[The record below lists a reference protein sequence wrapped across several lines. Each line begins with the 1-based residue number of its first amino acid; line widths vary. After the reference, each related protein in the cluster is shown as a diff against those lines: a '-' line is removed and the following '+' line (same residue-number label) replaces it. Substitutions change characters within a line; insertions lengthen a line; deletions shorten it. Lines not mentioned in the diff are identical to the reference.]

1 MQNKPRERDEMKI
14 IELGAPAVCGGADTR
29 TDTGAATVAGRCTAV
44 LGCFDGVHTAHAQ
57 LIETGRRVAHELGTP
72 LAVWTLR
79 GLSKSGRGVLLGE
92 KEKLEQFRSLGV
104 DAVFISDFS
113 DVRDLSPERFVRD
126 VLIGELN
133 ASAVVCGYNFTFGRG
148 AAGNGALL
156 SALMEERGRRCY
168 VMPEVTLGGLHVSST
183 EIRRLLSAGD
193 VAGAAR
199 LLGRRYALHG
209 TVAHGKQNGRL
220 LGFPTANL
228 AVDGSIYMPKKGV
241 YLTDFVFDGHR
252 IPSVTNV
259 GTNPTLGGDSV
270 TVESYILD
278 FSDDIYGVCASVEFI
293 ERDRDEL
300 RFSSADELREAI
312 AGSVLRRRELAAR

>member
-1 MQNKPRERDEMKI
+1 
-14 IELGAPAVCGGADTR
+14 
-29 TDTGAATVAGRCTAV
+29 
-44 LGCFDGVHTAHAQ
+44 
-57 LIETGRRVAHELGTP
+57 
-72 LAVWTLR
+72 
-79 GLSKSGRGVLLGE
+79 
-92 KEKLEQFRSLGV
+92 
-104 DAVFISDFS
+104 
-113 DVRDLSPERFVRD
+113 
-126 VLIGELN
+126 
-133 ASAVVCGYNFTFGRG
+133 
-148 AAGNGALL
+148 
-156 SALMEERGRRCY
+156 
-168 VMPEVTLGGLHVSST
+168 MPEVTLGGLHVSST

-228 AVDGSIYMPKKGV
+228 AVDGRFTCRKR
-241 YLTDFVFDGHR
+241 VFILPILCSTASHSVGDECRNESDARRRFGHGR
-252 IPSVTNV
+252 VV
-259 GTNPTLGGDSV
+259 
-270 TVESYILD
+270 ILD

>member
-29 TDTGAATVAGRCTAV
+29 TDTGAATGAGRCTAV

-113 DVRDLSPERFVRD
+113 DVRDLSPGRFVRD

-133 ASAVVCGYNFTFGRG
+133 AAAVVCGG
-148 AAGNGALL
+148 
-156 SALMEERGRRCY
+156 
-168 VMPEVTLGGLHVSST
+168 
-183 EIRRLLSAGD
+183 
-193 VAGAAR
+193 
-199 LLGRRYALHG
+199 
-209 TVAHGKQNGRL
+209 
-220 LGFPTANL
+220 
-228 AVDGSIYMPKKGV
+228 
-241 YLTDFVFDGHR
+241 
-252 IPSVTNV
+252 
-259 GTNPTLGGDSV
+259 
-270 TVESYILD
+270 
-278 FSDDIYGVCASVEFI
+278 I
-293 ERDRDEL
+293 E
-300 RFSSADELREAI
+300 
-312 AGSVLRRRELAAR
+312 

>member
-1 MQNKPRERDEMKI
+1 M
-14 IELGAPAVCGGADTR
+14 
-29 TDTGAATVAGRCTAV
+29 
-44 LGCFDGVHTAHAQ
+44 
-57 LIETGRRVAHELGTP
+57 
-72 LAVWTLR
+72 
-79 GLSKSGRGVLLGE
+79 LLGE

-133 ASAVVCGYNFTFGRG
+133 AAAVVCGYNFTFGRG